1 MKLGARI
8 FKTGIAIVLAMLIAS
23 LLPKSVGMPTVAGI
37 GAIVAMQ
44 PSVYRSY
51 KTIKDQFQGN
61 VIGAILAVIMV
72 SLFGDN
78 IIIMGATVIILIAML
93 FQFKLQHVATLATV
107 TALIIMGQGS
117 TTGNFYAAAFFRFV
131 LVMIGVFSSFFVN
144 VAFFPPKY
152 ETKLYYNSMNI
163 ANDVFKWIKLVLNDT
178 TEYHHVKEDT
188 QTIKKRLQNLDQ
200 LFDYYKE
207 ERPLFKKHL
216 PELNRKKIIFR
227 QVVITTRRAYDVLRR
242 MHRYQNDL
250 HQASNDLMLQI
261 KLELDDLMTSYDQI
275 MLSIAQK
282 ARYDYE
288 NFQMPVD
295 NPQKIELIEAFKQEM
310 VEHKP
315 ESVYSVSNLMQI
327 ISAIEELS
335 NDLEHLDRLV
345 LSYFEYHKDDSEIE
359 IDDEDLDL

>member
-23 LLPKSVGMPTVAGI
+23 LLPKSAGLPTVAGI

-51 KTIKDQFQGN
+51 KTIKEQFQGN
-61 VIGAILAVIMV
+61 IIGAVLSVIMV

-78 IIIMGATVIILIAML
+78 IVIMGATVIVLIALL

-107 TALIIMGQGS
+107 TALIIMGQGE
-117 TTGNFYAAAFFRFV
+117 TTGNFYASAFFRFV
-131 LVMIGVFSSFFVN
+131 LVMIGVFSSFIVN

-163 ANDVFKWIKLVLNDT
+163 ASDIFKWIKLVMNDT
-178 TEYHHVKEDT
+178 TDFQHVKEDT
-188 QTIKKRLQNLDQ
+188 KSLKERLGNLQQ

-207 ERPLFKKHL
+207 ERPFFKKNA
-216 PELNRKKIIFR
+216 PELNRKKIIFK
-227 QVVITTRRAYDVLRR
+227 QVVLTTKRAYDVLRR
-242 MHRYQNDL
+242 MHRYQHDL
-250 HQASNDLMLQI
+250 HNINSDLQLQI

-282 ARYDYE
+282 ARYDFD
-288 NFQMPVD
+288 NFETPID
-295 NPQKIELIEAFKQEM
+295 NPQKIELLDAFRQELLQHPDDSDYTIAN
-310 VEHKP
+310 V
-315 ESVYSVSNLMQI
+315 MQI
-327 ISAIEELS
+327 ISAIEEFS
-335 NDLEHLDRLV
+335 YDLEHLDRLV
-345 LSYFEYHKDDSEIE
+345 ISYFQFHTDDSN
-359 IDDEDLDL
+359 IDIDQEDLDL